1 VDIKVIIPSSK
12 LLQKHIY
19 FYYILEET
27 DEEKETSY
35 LTFPNQYNMVSF
47 SFGVE
52 IDYSKEKICVNSS
65 ENKEIISDVIFRYNN
80 PLLINYKGICKEI
93 SIAFKPLGIYS
104 FFDEFSTIDSEG
116 IYYKLVDFDIEV
128 IKSILEEDQKEKITE
143 RFESYLLSKYK
154 EFVHPFL
161 IDFTSDV
168 MDGVEQPNDYYTD
181 KFKISSK
188 TFIKHCKQY
197 LKRTP
202 NEFKKVARFKRT
214 LEEFGA
220 SQKGLYSLTDLC
232 YSNSFF
238 DQAHMIKDFKS
249 LTGYTPK
256 GFFKKLSLENKGIN
270 WVYL

>member
-1 VDIKVIIPSSK
+1 MNIKVITPSSK

-27 DEEKETSY
+27 QKDEVTSY

-47 SFGVE
+47 SHGVE
-52 IDYSKEKICVNSS
+52 IDYQKDKISVTPSKSQ
-65 ENKEIISDVIFRYNN
+65 EIIGDVIFRYKN
-80 PLLINYKGICKEI
+80 PILINYEGICKEI
-93 SIAFKPLGIYS
+93 TIAFKPLGVYS
-104 FFDEFSTIDSEG
+104 FFDSFSTIDKNG
-116 IYYKLVDFDIEV
+116 VCYKLIDYD
-128 IKSILEEDQKEKITE
+128 KDLMSSILEEENYESITS
-143 RFESYLLSKYK
+143 RLESYLLSINK
-154 EFVHPFL
+154 EFKHPFL
-161 IDFTSDV
+161 HHFANDV
-168 MDGVEQPNDYYTD
+168 LNGVEYSNSYYTD
-181 KFKISSK
+181 MFGISSK

-214 LEEFGA
+214 LDEFG
-220 SQKGLYSLTDLC
+220 SNQKGLYSLTDLC

-256 GFFKKLSLENKGIN
+256 DFFKKLSLDNKGIN